1 MTAIKKSL
9 VAIALLALFIGMVA
23 ANGIIKY
30 FYPNIG
36 SINPKSS
43 IEVYLEGQEYEN
55 NTAIDWG
62 ACAPGMTYSFSNFS
76 VVNTGNT
83 NLTVYIIPDGLP
95 SDWTLAWEAN
105 NTLIQPKEMAS
116 GWLNLTIPETATE
129 WPTWGFYL
137 YAKP

>member
-1 MTAIKKSL
+1 MNAIKKSL
-9 VAIALLALFIGMVA
+9 IAIALLALFIGMVA
-23 ANGIIKY
+23 ANEIIKY

-62 ACAPGMTYSFSNFS
+62 ACDPGMTYSFSNFS
-76 VVNTGNT
+76 VVNTGDT
-83 NLTVYIIPDGLP
+83 NLTVYIIPHGLP
-95 SDWTLAWEAN
+95 SDWTLTWEAN
-105 NTLIQPKEMAS
+105 NTLIQPNEMAS

-129 WPTWGFYL
+129 WPTWGFHV
-137 YAKP
+137 YAEP

>member
-1 MTAIKKSL
+1 VTAIKKSL
-9 VAIALLALFIGMVA
+9 IAIALLALFIGMVA
-23 ANGIIKY
+23 AHTAIKY

-36 SINPKSS
+36 TINQPS
-43 IEVYLEGQEYEN
+43 IEVYLDGQKYEN

-62 ACAPGMTYSFSNFS
+62 ACDAGATYGFFNFS
-76 VVNTGNT
+76 VLNTGNT
-83 NLTVYIIPDGLP
+83 NLTVYIVPHGLP
-95 SDWTLAWEAN
+95 SNWTLTWEAN
-105 NTLIQPKEMAS
+105 NTLIQPNEMAS